1 MLARVLLL
9 LVCLAKPVDAFGPGA
24 VGMRNGCGR
33 KHTAPVAA
41 LHRLAVLRMCDADTL
56 DKLRPFLDE
65 LLDSDSD
72 VAREASMSAAVNRW
86 WVNGEADTNADNLV
100 KLMTERGVSV
110 QTAAL
115 AAHGRGEDTSEA
127 SKILQTLVNMTFHVK
142 ILVRDLKKA
151 AEDDK
156 A

>member
-1 MLARVLLL
+1 
-9 LVCLAKPVDAFGPGA
+9 
-24 VGMRNGCGR
+24 
-33 KHTAPVAA
+33 
-41 LHRLAVLRMCDADTL
+41 
-56 DKLRPFLDE
+56 
-65 LLDSDSD
+65 
-72 VAREASMSAAVNRW
+72 MSAAVNRW